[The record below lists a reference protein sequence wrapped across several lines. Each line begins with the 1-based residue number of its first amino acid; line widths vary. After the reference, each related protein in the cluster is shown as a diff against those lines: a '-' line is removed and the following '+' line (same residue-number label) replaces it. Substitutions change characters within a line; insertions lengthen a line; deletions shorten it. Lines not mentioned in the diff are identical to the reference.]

1 MVSPN
6 LPTQLPSSPPLSKPI
21 PDPSVLMT
29 ITLEP
34 LVRRSTASG
43 KDAILNVLPPLRATH
58 PDQPLTSTSAKST
71 NLLQRFIEDFN
82 EIESY
87 Q

>member
-6 LPTQLPSSPPLSKPI
+6 LPTRLPSSPLLSKNI
-21 PDPSVLMT
+21 PDSPVLMT

-34 LVRRSTASG
+34 LVRRSTISS
-43 KDAILNVLPPLRATH
+43 KETILNVLPPLRATH
-58 PDQPLTSTSAKST
+58 PDHPLTSSPAKST
-71 NLLQRFIEDFN
+71 NLLQRFIEDFR
-82 EIESY
+82 EVESY